1 MHRSIIFPLFYHIGV
16 KHRQLQL
23 VQVLE
28 FSKFGSKLRPTPQN
42 LRSRIMAI
50 LESLVPDIV
59 VHSSIGKS
67 TLVLRL
73 HKPIQLFEA
82 GEVIVGLEF
91 IHIGRFRLGEVMVLR
106 SEEQV
111 LLKAGTVVLYGF
123 GLGSAA
129 LLHSVVFVLDFSLYF
144 DTQGYPRPTGI
155 KQWQFE
161 SGRS

>member
-1 MHRSIIFPLFYHIGV
+1 
-16 KHRQLQL
+16 
-23 VQVLE
+23 
-28 FSKFGSKLRPTPQN
+28 
-42 LRSRIMAI
+42 MAI